1 MDEELILFSI
11 TGFISGIAGAGINTF
26 LNYRALNAQLSVQK
40 TGTQFQN
47 FLNEQ
52 IHSGGNKSTFI
63 QIDQIKSDILNLFD
77 NFMSHQ
83 LTAKMPVLNMFM
95 DEKLISEIRVV
106 FHDEMESHLPA
117 LMEKNL
123 FNENSIS
130 SITEL
135 LRSSIKKL
143 LNKSR
148 RRIFI
153 SILAGGFLGGLIGFI
168 TGICIK

>member
-11 TGFISGIAGAGINTF
+11 TGFISGIAGSGLNAF

-47 FLNEQ
+47 FLSEQ

-106 FHDEMESHLPA
+106 FHDEMESHLPG

-123 FNENSIS
+123 LNENSIS
-130 SITEL
+130 AITGL
-135 LRSSIKKL
+135 LQSSINKL
-143 LNKSR
+143 LYKSR

-153 SILAGGFLGGLIGFI
+153 FILAGGFLGGLIGFI
-168 TGICIK
+168 TGVCIK